1 MSGAMHA
8 QSADMDQAAE
18 DGSNGERGPDEQ
30 ESTVVVD
37 IKKAK
42 VVVRGLP
49 SMIDHTIM
57 LRIPTLINLTT

>member
-18 DGSNGERGPDEQ
+18 DGSNGERGSDEQ

-37 IKKAK
+37 VKKAK
-42 VVVRGLP
+42 VVVPGLP

-57 LRIPTLINLTT
+57 LRIPTLINLI